1 MRFRALAG
9 GVTLFCLVLTGTI
22 RLGAQSPKSDEPP
35 PDPTAG
41 FFNDDVVQEVW
52 LSLNSKDWSAL
63 KANFGS
69 NTFYPCQLT
78 WQGITV
84 KNVGIRSRGNGSRS
98 GTKPGLR
105 VDIDHYAPGQRFLT
119 VLKSFVLRNNTQ
131 DPSNMHERLAMKL
144 FGEMGFKVPR
154 EAFARLY
161 INNTFSGLYTIVEA
175 IDKPFLTRTM
185 GENDGYLYEYDY
197 DAGDEPYHLEY
208 RGSDP
213 GLYSPKPFKPST
225 HEKDPDAKPIEAMIK
240 IIAETPDGDF
250 QRKMNDYLDM
260 TAFMQYVAVENFLGE
275 TDGMN
280 GDWAINNFYM
290 YRLEKSTRSVLIPWD
305 RSQSFTGG
313 PGFYIEHNISDIP
326 VQFRNR
332 LMDRA
337 MNLPNLRD
345 IYFEGL
351 LRAAEFAERPVSTEQ
366 GTDAIVASGRS
377 RAEPP
382 QRPGWLE
389 TEILREYQQ
398 IRSIALSDTFK
409 PYSDEEFE
417 QAVEDLLTFARQRSA
432 SVQDQVHRVHR
443 R

>member
-9 GVTLFCLVLTGTI
+9 GVTLFCLVLLGPI
-22 RLGAQSPKSDEPP
+22 RPAAQSPEPP

-41 FFNDDVVQEVW
+41 FFNDDVIQEVR
-52 LSLNSKDWSAL
+52 LTLNSKDWSAL
-63 KANFGS
+63 KENFGS
-69 NTFYPCQLT
+69 NTYYPCQLT
-78 WQGITV
+78 WQGITL

-131 DPSNMHERLAMKL
+131 DASNMHERLAMKL
-144 FGEMGFKVPR
+144 LGRMDFAAPR
-154 EAFARLY
+154 ETFARLY
-161 INNTFSGLYTIVEA
+161 VNDTFVGLYTIVEA

-225 HEKDPDAKPIEAMIK
+225 HEKDPDPKPLEAMIK
-240 IIAETPDGDF
+240 IVSETPDGDF
-250 QRKMNDYLDM
+250 QRKMADYIDLKS
-260 TAFMQYVAVENFLGE
+260 FMQYVAVENFLAE
-275 TDGMN
+275 TDGML

-290 YRLEKSTRSVLIPWD
+290 YRLEHSTRSVLFPWD

-313 PGFYIEHNISDIP
+313 PGFPIWHNIVDIP
-326 VQFRNR
+326 AQSRNR

-337 MNLPNLRD
+337 VNFTNLRD
-345 IYFEGL
+345 DYLDAL
-351 LRAAEFAERPVSTEQ
+351 LRAADIASKPVDS
-366 GTDAIVASGRS
+366 DAVASARS
-377 RAEPP
+377 GAAAPKPP
-382 QRPGWLE
+382 PPGWLE

-398 IRSIALSDTFK
+398 IRDVARSDTFK
-409 PYSDEEFE
+409 PWSNEEFE
-417 QAVEDLLTFARQRSA
+417 QGVEDLLTFARERSTF
-432 SVQDQVHRVHR
+432 VKDDVHKVR

>member
-9 GVTLFCLVLTGTI
+9 GVTLFCLVLLGAI
-22 RLGAQSPKSDEPP
+22 RPAAQSPEPP
-35 PDPTAG
+35 PDPTAA
-41 FFNDDVVQEVW
+41 FFNDDVIHDVR
-52 LSLNSKDWSAL
+52 LTLNSKDWLAL

-78 WQGITV
+78 WQGVTL

-105 VDIDHYAPGQRFLT
+105 VDIDHYAPGQRFQT

-131 DPSNMHERLAMKL
+131 DASGMHERLAMKL
-144 FGEMGFKVPR
+144 LGLMGFAAPR

-161 INNTFSGLYTIVEA
+161 VNNTFSGLYTIVEA

-197 DAGDEPYHLEY
+197 DAGDDPYHLEY

-213 GLYSPKPFKPST
+213 EAYSPKPFKPST
-225 HEKDPDAKPIEAMIK
+225 HEKDPDAKPLEAMIK
-240 IIAETPDGDF
+240 IVNETPDGDF
-250 QRKMNDYLDM
+250 QKKMADYMDLNM
-260 TAFMQYVAVENFLGE
+260 FMRYIGVENFLGE
-275 TDGMN
+275 TDGML
-280 GDWAINNFYM
+280 GDWAINNFYL
-290 YRLEKSTRSVLIPWD
+290 YRLEHSTRSILFPWD

-313 PGFYIEHNISDIP
+313 PGFSIWHNIFDIP
-326 VQFRNR
+326 AQSRNR
-332 LMDRA
+332 LMDRSVKFN
-337 MNLPNLRD
+337 NLLDVYLDALLKAAD
-345 IYFEGL
+345 I
-351 LRAAEFAERPVSTEQ
+351 ASTPVEQ
-366 GTDAIVASGRS
+366 DAVVASARS
-377 RAEPP
+377 GAAAPKPP
-382 QRPGWLE
+382 PPGWLE

-409 PYSDEEFE
+409 PWTNDEFE
-417 QAVEDLLTFARQRSA
+417 QGVEDLLTVARERSA
-432 SVQDQVHRVHR
+432 FVKDEVHKFR

>member
-1 MRFRALAG
+1 MRFRGLVG
-9 GVTLFCLVLTGTI
+9 GLTLFCLVLTGTI

-41 FFNDDVVQEVW
+41 FFNDDVVQEVR
-52 LSLNSKDWSAL
+52 LTLNSKDWSAL
-63 KANFGS
+63 KADFGS

-105 VDIDHYAPGQRFLT
+105 VDVDHYAPGQRFLT

-131 DPSNMHERLAMKL
+131 DASNMHERLAMKL
-144 FGEMGFKVPR
+144 LGEMGFAVPR

-161 INNTFSGLYTIVEA
+161 VNNTFSGLYTIVEA

-185 GENDGYLYEYDY
+185 GQNDGFLYEYDY
-197 DAGDEPYHLEY
+197 DAGDEPYHFEY
-208 RGSDP
+208 RGSDA
-213 GLYSPKPFKPST
+213 GLYSPKPFKPAT
-225 HEKDPDAKPIEAMIK
+225 HEKDPDPKPLEAMIK
-240 IIAETPDGDF
+240 IINETPDGDF
-250 QRKMNDYLDM
+250 QRKIGDYLDM
-260 TAFMQYVAVENFLGE
+260 GAFMRYVGVENFLAE
-275 TDGMN
+275 TDGML

-290 YRLEKSTRSVLIPWD
+290 YRLENSTRSVLIPWD

-313 PGFYIEHNISDIP
+313 PGFSIWRNIMDIP
-326 VQFRNR
+326 AQSRNR

-337 MNLPNLRD
+337 IGFTNLRD
-345 IYFEGL
+345 LYLDAL
-351 LRAAEFAERPVSTEQ
+351 LRAAEIASTPVVTEESAST
-366 GTDAIVASGRS
+366 RS
-377 RAEPP
+377 RVSETAPP
-382 QRPGWLE
+382 PPGWLE

-398 IRSIALSDTFK
+398 IRAIALSDTFK
-409 PYSDEEFE
+409 PWTNEEFE
-417 QAVEDLLTFARQRSA
+417 QGVDDLLTFARERSTN
-432 SVQDQVHRVHR
+432 VKDQVHQIR